1 MGERQARACKA
12 SIQARQL
19 PLKVTQLWLGSP
31 DRVYP
36 LENGGQREGK
46 RVGLEYWDFGGSQ
59 CYQYLQ
65 A

>member
-12 SIQARQL
+12 SIQASQL
-19 PLKVTQLWLGSP
+19 PLKVTQLRLGALTI
-31 DRVYP
+31 YP

-46 RVGLEYWDFGGSQ
+46 RAGLEYWDFGGSQ